1 MKRNKL
7 VGLFYTAPGGELKLR
22 RFAVVAFIFIV
33 LMIAAIVF
41 VIFQR
46 ADANVHMA
54 TVATI
59 PNETSPTPSQGSTQT
74 PETCPSDPGEWQFV
88 GSGIPRDSLERIEP
102 ACVYDNLDRTV
113 AWILAIREGY
123 SRDDATQ
130 VLGFS
135 QPPAQMNMSAIKV
148 IDPAGNPLIA
158 SLVMVPLTAGYSEW
172 YIDSNNAPAVDY
184 IPEGCFSDIDMV
196 GNETQTWNGS
206 YPIICYIVEDNMA
219 THTVMSLGGH
229 VFSTSSSPTRSYLYF
244 GYDPELKQWDW
255 LGIDKALHS
264 STDVATMTNEQN
276 NYSGQYGGSVWS
288 AQWLSQ
294 TYNLTMKTLPDGWQT
309 ANDPEEFQAIL
320 NSINSLNTP

>member
-7 VGLFYTAPGGELKLR
+7 MGLFYTAPGGELCIEALS
-22 RFAVVAFIFIV
+22 
-33 LMIAAIVF
+33 
-41 VIFQR
+41 
-46 ADANVHMA
+46 DW
-54 TVATI
+54 
-59 PNETSPTPSQGSTQT
+59 PYSPQGSTQT

-88 GSGIPRDSLERIEP
+88 GSGIPGDSLERIEP

-135 QPPAQMNMSAIKV
+135 QPPVQMNMSTIKV

-172 YIDSNNAPAVDY
+172 YIDSNDAPAVDY

-196 GNETQTWNGS
+196 GNEARTWNGS

-229 VFSTSSSPTRSYLYF
+229 VFSTSLSPTRSYLYF
-244 GYDPELKQWDW
+244 GYDPEMKQWDW

-309 ANDPEEFQAIL
+309 ANDPEEFQAIF